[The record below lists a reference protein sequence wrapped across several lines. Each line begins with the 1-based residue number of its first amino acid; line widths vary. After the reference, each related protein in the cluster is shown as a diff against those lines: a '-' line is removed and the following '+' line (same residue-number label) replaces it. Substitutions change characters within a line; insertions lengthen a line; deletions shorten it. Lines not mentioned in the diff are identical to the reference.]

1 MTKKKKPTS
10 KKVVKKK
17 PIKKSKVIKP
27 KRMDLTENLDPFTKK
42 EKELLENNII
52 LKEKK
57 VKEDA
62 KKRAEKRLNK
72 IKAEKETFKK
82 EVSEMK
88 KNEAKFIEIK
98 RENSKTQ
105 TVVISD
111 SLITETS
118 DPKNADLLKIG
129 ICFTTDQAIK
139 LCKNFGFHD
148 YYIRTEIV
156 NHFKYTKKF
165 HVYKILN
172 SNDGK

>member
-17 PIKKSKVIKP
+17 P
-27 KRMDLTENLDPFTKK
+27 TT
-42 EKELLENNII
+42 
-52 LKEKK
+52 KK
-57 VKEDA
+57 VKVVKD
-62 KKRAEKRLNK
+62 KKKSIDKDEVKDLLKPLEEIAIIHKT
-72 IKAEKETFKK
+72 IKEVKPTVEETFKK

-111 SLITETS
+111 SVITETS

-139 LCKNFGFHD
+139 LCKNFGLHD

-172 SNDGK
+172 SNDSK